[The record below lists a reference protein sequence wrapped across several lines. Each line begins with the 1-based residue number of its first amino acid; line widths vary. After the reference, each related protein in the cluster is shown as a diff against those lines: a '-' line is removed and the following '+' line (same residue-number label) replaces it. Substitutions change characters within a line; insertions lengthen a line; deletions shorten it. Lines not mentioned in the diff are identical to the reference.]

1 MNLVVARFTDGRLVK
16 GLTND
21 FAPDKALFHVNLHGA
36 VPGSRAEELNT
47 GDLKALYFV
56 KELTGNPNH
65 IERREFDQIRRPL
78 GRKIRVIFKDSEE
91 MVGTTQGYQP
101 SRPGFFVIPADP
113 ESNTE
118 RCYVVSSAAKS
129 ISFI

>member
-1 MNLVVARFTDGRLVK
+1 MNRVVARFADGRLMK

-21 FAPDKALFHVNLHGA
+21 FASDKALFHVNLDGE
-36 VPGSRAEELNT
+36 VPGSKAVELRI

-56 KELTGNPNH
+56 KDLTGNSNH
-65 IERREFDQIRRPL
+65 IERREFDQSRRPL

-113 ESNTE
+113 ESNIE
-118 RCYVVSSAAKS
+118 RCYVVSSATKNIA
-129 ISFI
+129 FI